1 MDHTRNEI
9 YILRS
14 SDVADFVDGKESQM
28 SEDVSEQ
35 HAAAV
40 REVEQSQREFS
51 QALGDLEGVV
61 RSSVDPMKWITDRPL
76 LWVLG
81 GLVLGFWFGTKR

>member
-1 MDHTRNEI
+1 
-9 YILRS
+9 
-14 SDVADFVDGKESQM
+14 M
-28 SEDVSEQ
+28 SEDVSEE

-40 REVEQSQREFS
+40 REVEESQQELS

-61 RSSVDPMKWITDRPL
+61 RSSVDPAKWITDRPL
-76 LWVLG
+76 PWVLG

>member
-1 MDHTRNEI
+1 
-9 YILRS
+9 
-14 SDVADFVDGKESQM
+14 M
-28 SEDVSEQ
+28 SEDASEE

-40 REVEQSQREFS
+40 REVEESQQELS

-61 RSSVDPMKWITDRPL
+61 RSSVDPAKWITDRPL
-76 LWVLG
+76 PWVLG